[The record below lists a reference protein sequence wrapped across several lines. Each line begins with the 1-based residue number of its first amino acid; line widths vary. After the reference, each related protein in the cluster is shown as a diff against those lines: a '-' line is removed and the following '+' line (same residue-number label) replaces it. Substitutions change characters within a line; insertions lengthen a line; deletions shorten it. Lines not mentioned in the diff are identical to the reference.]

1 MAIVC
6 RLITETDREIGKELN
21 LNPSIVSTYASIY
34 LSENSQKTDV
44 DKETLKNYIA
54 NSSSSEEDVDLFINL
69 YQAQENLTG
78 NNGSKIPFN
87 VVNGVIT
94 LDKDAKI
101 NDYVPYLKNIL
112 SSVKGIQEFI
122 DNNLKTTADCQRFAI
137 WMSAYDIQHGNK
149 QAKEG
154 SFSVEAVNEAI
165 RKTNKL
171 HETSKG
177 KQEAE
182 QQKNYDK
189 TYQYVQKIGSLAE
202 LETVLKTKLAKING
216 LISFDEDSHKY
227 TVGDKQADFSVTRLT
242 TFLYQVSKGN
252 KKISDVES
260 LKEEEKEAKEGSY
273 LEVSSLLGLSHD
285 KAARDFFSGKDIL
298 KESYPNMTSEDVAS
312 FLKQLEE
319 AKQAIQDQHPG
330 KKLSFITDESL
341 LRLAANIHING
352 KDYLVGGTMDLLV
365 ADEDG
370 NLFPYDFKTKR
381 GNDNENFSNEQIE
394 KYSNQVKFY
403 SKILSILMPEK
414 SGKIHPGGL
423 VQFNVSYEKPY
434 VEGGTLKYSAD
445 KKAGQVY
452 VDGKEIQEVMIGKP
466 ARRAYLPGEFKGIT
480 TPAQTVNQVNQ
491 FSIPKAF
498 REIVNSNEVAPQ
510 SGLDEKYKDAI
521 SLDISDMSFWGKS
534 IIDKITQ
541 PNNPVTAITM
551 FDRKGFD
558 FNKVKEGDIVK
569 LNGKNKVVYVKVT
582 KPWAE
587 VNFNASSSWAKRNG
601 FSTDYLLNV
610 RKKIADSKNT
620 QKVFELQ
627 FELEAIDEQ
636 ATMNKQNYLQQKAE
650 KAQERVENRLK
661 GIDSEKVTALNE
673 FKLYTGSSTGADSE
687 WTKAAKQA
695 GITIVSLSEDDF
707 SKLDKE
713 SQEKYKNMYA
723 EAAKLLKRRITTD
736 KKILS
741 KMYRSMA
748 NIDYADSVIAIGHLT
763 DSGIAGGTAYACAAG
778 KQKGIPVYLYDMS
791 KERWLRW
798 GNDGKYYVQTEAP
811 KLTPH
816 AAVIGSRDE
825 FSSSSDY
832 ILTSN
837 GKNVIKEVIE
847 QAKEDW
853 PAKSSAVVVDNAEG
867 ANLEEVQNQMTQQ
880 IAKVSKTYLEN
891 QGNMSQDQSSGLLQA
906 LNKLVEQNQ
915 LLIQKIFQQQ
925 ATQQQQP
932 QTQPQTVTSE
942 VEAEQNPA
950 SDQQEVQLE
959 EKKVSGSSTNI
970 KEKASSLNLTSLAEK
985 PEKMETSSPTNL
997 TASNFLTRKYY
1008 RETKKTRIDEMYSRI
1023 SPEKLQYRVQF
1034 LAHQIALKLGNM
1046 AYQAYT
1052 DAQEAYDAA
1061 KAANNVALMEAQS
1074 KRVAFLSDPVKRMQ
1088 FVAKNSFVY
1097 NDQPT
1102 SGFVIAVEE
1111 IKKQIKRSLTEAQSK
1126 QDDGNKY
1133 KVREYTTLLEFFP
1146 EIMNESSNLIE
1157 QLCFVKV
1164 DLKTNNIEC
1173 IDSKED
1179 EDETGNDEDNESVSG
1194 NDGWGVNMHD
1204 RDPHKTQSSQTKA
1217 LLINLYDYDA
1227 SGKVKKDDLGNPV
1240 FLDPLV
1246 AHNILLSECAANVTK
1261 AEDFCLKR
1269 IAGKDHDYYDEGDTY
1284 WEFPFFNRLKNKYP
1298 WVSDIMFQLENNGQL
1313 VSALYHDLRQVFV
1326 QYIKIDQG
1334 KTIFMNER
1342 TGENSL
1348 MIDMQNNFDNC
1359 IILTKEEKDSIY
1371 HLNENNEI
1379 VYSKDAI
1386 LSGATIADD
1395 IRRKLLQ
1402 PVKKALGDK
1411 EVGSDEYNEVIEKYK
1426 WKFEEQYEKI
1436 SHLCKKIGINISP
1449 EEVGNIVLTY
1459 ESPYDAMD
1467 AMVKSLHDIYV
1478 SLKKKDI
1485 NTKEEY
1491 DFIANETSQIRVLGS
1506 VFGSV
1511 KDSSRMAT
1519 FKVGRKQ
1526 HSSYSAPNYLNK
1538 LRDGIKIKNEK
1549 KRREFFKKEFK
1560 QFDFLC
1566 EGNGKWK
1573 GNTSIDYGAGNKDT
1587 VHCLLSALEKNIDGI
1602 RDKFEFVEVMLN
1614 TNYVHTPEDDGSL
1627 AEYANWTEMQKL
1639 QNELV
1644 MFSAWSETNENLGR
1658 YLCPIFA
1665 DSEHAVFFTGQRI
1678 SDIIE
1683 DNPLSGER
1691 EVFESSEATISR
1703 LLARVAIQEINRI
1716 NLVIERK
1723 KEIEKGNVYG
1733 IDNFDTL
1740 NRGASF
1746 CFLPWLNDY
1755 TEADEVSGVEK
1766 DIFKLLKEQSTIE
1779 DKEEF
1784 LSRIIEEHYN
1794 QTFEEWYSDKQA
1806 LISTLLSENE
1816 IPDFHFKDVR
1826 SRTDVE
1832 IKDAIAKRNKDLEKE
1847 GKDPLTKEEE
1857 ATFKNQLFIQNM
1869 AKNFYFNRIYNQSQ
1883 ILQMTVGDLA
1893 FNKNMEDF
1901 QKRFKEFVAKGL
1913 RANTE
1918 SMYGKKE
1925 QSTLYL
1931 KENTIISNTI
1941 ESVKKG
1947 LEQAKKEGRIT
1958 EQEVMR
1964 VKKELSKINPT
1975 DGQSF
1980 RSLEGYR
1987 AVLDMFGMWGDR
1999 EQRAYDNIKSNTW
2012 TFDDMNVI
2020 FEVIKNFTFSK
2031 VTVDFNGKKIAVPTQ
2046 IKNSEF
2052 PLLACY
2058 QIVNSNLRTPKLV
2071 ALSKFMEDY
2080 KIDVACFSSGIKN
2093 GCFAAV
2099 DMDEKCDKYGHSDLK
2114 AKDYYDLLKERVLQ
2128 KDESG
2133 NEVVNPDIVHQIS
2146 YDDYMEAQPTPPHAF
2161 DEEVNIGSQQK
2172 TLNGAWLPNDPNF
2185 RITVGGKELT
2195 KSEYQDLY
2203 SGVYKQKMFR
2213 GYKRLKQNF
2222 TDIKSLQ
2229 KFLLSQIEGN
2239 PKYGPELKQAL
2250 QLVERVDSEGNKFV
2264 DFNVSLNHPS
2274 IQKQIE
2280 SILLS
2285 AFKNNVTRQKMP
2297 GAANILIA
2305 DFENLLEVKYKED
2318 VKTGDVS
2325 LDYVECYMPWHTKEQ
2340 LAKFLI
2346 RKVDSRN
2353 REYYEIDYKKIETEA
2368 PGLLEAIG
2376 FRIPTEALY
2385 SILPLRIKGF
2395 LPQQYGSAVMLPS
2408 DITKIS
2414 GSDFDVDKLFILLK
2428 HFTIKDGK
2436 VQMVEYDI
2444 NTPLDQMTTEQL
2456 DNLYIDLCL
2465 AALRHKSSLHK
2476 FLNGGNF
2483 DELKLNSR
2491 QMQIISD
2498 KKLFS
2503 IFAEQLWKETEG
2515 AKGFAAGEEI
2525 DVKTLEGKQRLYD
2538 VLDSVA
2544 QLSLEEAKKFIDD
2557 YKETL
2562 DPLTPDTYS
2571 YLHNANTLAKALIG
2585 FYAINSVSHAKME
2598 GSNTKIN
2605 IPYKI
2610 SVDGVELKKID
2621 EELSPWGVDIAKEC
2635 ATYIAASVDAVKDNA
2650 LAGLLQNPDTAKY
2663 TNVFIRMGLS
2673 PFMIGVIMN
2682 HPVMRE
2688 FVVGGRKTS
2697 INNVKIADNARIN
2710 LNMKDLMAD
2719 IALNRTDSESAT
2731 SLLMFMKAVSP
2742 VVKMV
2747 NSVTQIN
2754 RGDTYSGAIDTTIPG
2769 MLSQIMRVLSVNE
2782 LLRSERS
2789 PITLTKKFVTNEGKF
2804 SSETKF
2810 QYDNLDYIQKKIKDM
2825 TIQQVGYSLG
2835 IESATTLLQNHIAIL
2850 HPKVVESV
2858 YTFQSLCDSFLTK
2871 KQINVFLR
2879 DFQTFLSSRSSIV
2892 ADEDGYSFYQKRDY
2906 FVNEFPA
2913 RFVSLK
2919 RKAFGGRLRNTTLNF
2934 ITVDKKT
2941 KSIILKDANLKS
2953 KAFNTKMMSDFDR
2966 LINSEDPID
2975 RELAVGLYLYC
2986 YYTDSLKFGPN
2997 NFGQRFSP
3005 MFINKIG
3012 SLMESDKELIS
3023 LFNKKNYEFFS
3034 SKNEGTM
3041 SFNNFLDMFI
3051 NYRWKSFVPQCK
3063 VGKAQTDYIDGKPVK
3078 RHHIAFD
3085 YCMSPITNEA
3095 YPYIQSKPNPEDPF
3109 GSTSLYR
3116 LVQIVESDG
3125 GFGIYEKV
3133 ETKSV
3138 NQIVY
3143 NANDTFEGILEK
3155 CADVEKKRKTKSSS
3169 TKKKK
3174 VSPSTLSDS
3183 SEQTSFS
3190 KEEMDELGREAKD
3203 LQGDIDENLK
3213 ALKEL
3218 ADEVEDPEELED
3230 YVDLLDDAGN
3240 SDEFKDL
3247 ANRAEEIKNS
3257 KRKSLNQKYNDE
3269 SSNNLKEPLCK

>member
-34 LSENSQKTDV
+34 LSEHSQVTDV

-54 NSSSSEEDVDLFINL
+54 NYDSEKGDVDLFVNL
-69 YQAQENLTG
+69 FQVQENLTG
-78 NNGSKIPFN
+78 SNGLKIPFN
-87 VVNGVIT
+87 VINGVIT
-94 LDKDAKI
+94 IDKDAKI
-101 NDYVPYLKNIL
+101 DDYIPYLKNIL
-112 SSVKGIQEFI
+112 SSVNGMQEFI

-137 WMSAYDIQHGNK
+137 WMSAYDLQHGNK

-154 SFSVEAVNEAI
+154 SFSVEAVNEAV
-165 RKTNKL
+165 RKINKF
-171 HETSKG
+171 HKTSES

-182 QQKNYDK
+182 QQENYDK
-189 TYQYVQKIGSLAE
+189 TQQFAQQSGDLAKLE
-202 LETVLKTKLAKING
+202 LALTTKLREINS
-216 LISFDEDSHKY
+216 LISFKEDSHKY
-227 TVGDKQADFSVTRLT
+227 KVGDTQADFSVTRLT

-252 KKISDVES
+252 QKLSDVES
-260 LKEEEKEAKEGSY
+260 LKKEEKEVKEGSY
-273 LEVSSLLGLSHD
+273 LEVSSLLGLAHD
-285 KAARDFFSGKDIL
+285 KAARDFFAGKDIL
-298 KESYPNMTSEDVAS
+298 NESYPNMTQDDVAS
-312 FLKQLEE
+312 FQKQLEE
-319 AKQAIQDQHPG
+319 AKKAIQNQHPG
-330 KKLSFITDESL
+330 KNLKFITDESL
-341 LRLAANIHING
+341 LRLAANINING

-365 ADEDG
+365 VDQDG

-381 GNDNENFSNEQIE
+381 GNNSENFSDEQIE

-403 SKILSILMPEK
+403 TKILSMLMPEL
-414 SGKIHPGGL
+414 SDKIHPGGL

-445 KKAGQVY
+445 KKTGQIY
-452 VDGKEIQEVMIGKP
+452 VDGKKIQTVETGKP
-466 ARRAYLPGEFKGIT
+466 ARRVYLPGKFKGIT
-480 TPAQTVNQVNQ
+480 TPIPTVNQVNQ
-491 FSIPKAF
+491 FSVPKAF
-498 REIVNSNEVAPQ
+498 SEIVNSNGVAPQ
-510 SGLDEKYKDAI
+510 SSLDEKYKDAI
-521 SLDISDMSFWGKS
+521 SLDISNMSFNGKS
-534 IIDKITQ
+534 IIDKIAQT
-541 PNNPVTAITM
+541 NDPVTAITM
-551 FDRKGFD
+551 FNKKNFNFD
-558 FNKVKEGDIVK
+558 KVKEGDIVK
-569 LNGKNKVVYVKVT
+569 LKSNNKVVYVRVT
-582 KPWAE
+582 KPWTE
-587 VNFNASSSWAKRNG
+587 VNFNESSSWAKRNG
-601 FSTDYLLNV
+601 FSTNYLF
-610 RKKIADSKNT
+610 KIRQTIANSKN
-620 QKVFELQ
+620 QEKALELQ

-636 ATMNKQNYLQQKAE
+636 ATINKQNYLQQKAE
-650 KAQERVENRLK
+650 NAQERVENRLK

-673 FKLYTGSSTGADSE
+673 FKLYTGTSSGADSE
-687 WTKAAKQA
+687 WANAAKQA
-695 GITIVSLSEDDF
+695 GIFTVRLSEDDY

-713 SQEKYKNMYA
+713 DQKKYENMYK
-723 EAAKLLKRRITTD
+723 EAAKLLGRKITSD
-736 KKILS
+736 KNILS
-741 KMYRSMA
+741 KMCRSMV
-748 NIDYADSVIAIGHLT
+748 NVDYADSVIAIGHLT

-798 GNDGKYYVQTEAP
+798 GNDGKFYVQKEAP

-825 FSSSSDY
+825 SSSKSDY
-832 ILTSN
+832 ILTDN
-837 GKNVIKEVIE
+837 GKSVIKEVIE

-853 PAKSSAVVVDNAEG
+853 PAKSSAVVVDNAES
-867 ANLEEVQNQMTQQ
+867 ADLKDTQQQVLQQ
-880 IAKVSKTYLEN
+880 IAQAKDVYLEN
-891 QGNMSQDQSSGLLQA
+891 QGSMSQDQLSGLLQTI
-906 LNKLVEQNQ
+906 NKLVEQNQ
-915 LLIQKIFQQQ
+915 MLIQQMLQLQTAQQ
-925 ATQQQQP
+925 QQQQP
-932 QTQPQTVTSE
+932 QLQTVTSE
-942 VEAEQNPA
+942 VNTEQNTV
-950 SDQQEVQLE
+950 SDQQEIQSE
-959 EKKVSGSSTNI
+959 EKKESESPASAKENVSP
-970 KEKASSLNLTSLAEK
+970 LNLTSLAEK
-985 PEKMETSSPTNL
+985 PEKIETSSPTNL
-997 TASNFLTRKYY
+997 TVSNFLTRKYY

-1052 DAQEAYDAA
+1052 DAQEAHDAA
-1061 KAANNVALMEAQS
+1061 KAANNIALMEAQS
-1074 KRVAFLSDPVKRMQ
+1074 KRVTFLSDPVKRMQ

-1111 IKKQIKRSLTEAQSK
+1111 VKKQIQRSLAEAQSK
-1126 QDDGNKY
+1126 KDKANEY
-1133 KVREYTTLLEFFP
+1133 KVQEYTTLLEFFS
-1146 EIMNESSNLIE
+1146 EIMHESSNLIE
-1157 QLCFVKV
+1157 QLCFVKA
-1164 DLKTNNIEC
+1164 DLQTNNIEC

-1227 SGKVKKDDLGNPV
+1227 SGKVKNDDLGNPV

-1359 IILTKEEKDSIY
+1359 IILTKDEKDSIY

-1386 LSGATIADD
+1386 LSGATITDK
-1395 IRRKLLQ
+1395 IRGLLQ
-1402 PVKKALGDK
+1402 NVKKALGDK

-1426 WKFEEQYEKI
+1426 GKFEEQYEPI

-1519 FKVGRKQ
+1519 FKVGKKQ

-1549 KRREFFKKEFK
+1549 KRKAFFKKEFK
-1560 QFDFLC
+1560 QFNFLC

-1573 GNTSIDYGAGNKDT
+1573 GNTSIDYYGTKDT
-1587 VHCLLSALEKNIDGI
+1587 VHCLLSALENNIDGI

-1644 MFSAWSETNENLGR
+1644 MFSAWSGTNENLGR

-1683 DNPLSGER
+1683 DNPISGEK
-1691 EVFESSEATISR
+1691 EVFESSEETVSR
-1703 LLARVAIQEINRI
+1703 LLARVAIQEVNRI
-1716 NLVIERK
+1716 NLVIKRQE
-1723 KEIEKGNVYG
+1723 EIEKGNVYG

-1740 NRGASF
+1740 KRGASF

-1755 TEADEVSGVEK
+1755 TETDEVSGVKK
-1766 DIFKLLKEQSTIE
+1766 DIFQLLKEKFLVE
-1779 DKEEF
+1779 AKEEF
-1784 LSRIIEEHYN
+1784 LSHIIEEHYN

-1806 LISTLLSENE
+1806 LISTLLAEKE
-1816 IPDFHFKDVR
+1816 IPDFHFEDVR
-1826 SRTDVE
+1826 KRTDIE
-1832 IKDAIAKRNKDLEKE
+1832 IKDAIAERNEELKKD

-1857 ATFKNQLFIQNM
+1857 GVFKNQLFIQNM

-1931 KENTIISNTI
+1931 QEDTIISNTI

-1947 LEQAKKEGRIT
+1947 LEQAKNEGRMT

-1964 VKKELSKINPT
+1964 VKKELSEINPT

-1980 RSLEGYR
+1980 RGLEGYR
-1987 AVLDMFGMWGDR
+1987 TVLDMFGMWGDR

-2031 VTVDFNGKKIAVPTQ
+2031 VTVDFNGKKISVPTQ

-2099 DMDEKCDKYGHSDLK
+2099 DMNEKCDKYGHSDLK
-2114 AKDYYDLLKERVLQ
+2114 AEDYYNLLKKKVLQ

-2172 TLNGAWLPNDPNF
+2172 TLNGAWLPNDPKF

-2195 KSEYQDLY
+2195 KKEYQDLY
-2203 SGVYKQKMFR
+2203 SGVYKTKMFR
-2213 GYKRLKQNF
+2213 GYERLKQNF

-2250 QLVERVDSEGNKFV
+2250 QLVEKVDSEGNKFV

-2305 DFENLLEVKYKED
+2305 DFENRLEIKYKED
-2318 VKTGDVS
+2318 KKTGDVS
-2325 LDYVECYMPWHTKEQ
+2325 LDYVGCYMPWYSKDQ

-2346 RKVDSRN
+2346 RKVDSSN
-2353 REYYEIDYKKIETEA
+2353 HEYYEIDYKKIETEA

-2385 SILPLRIKGF
+2385 SILPLRIMGF

-2436 VQMVEYDI
+2436 IEMVKYDI
-2444 NTPLDQMTTEQL
+2444 NQPLESMSTEQL

-2465 AALRHKSSLHK
+2465 AALRHKASLNK

-2483 DELKLNSR
+2483 DELKLDSR
-2491 QMQIISD
+2491 QMQILSD

-2503 IFAEQLWKETEG
+2503 IFAEQLWKKTEG
-2515 AKGFAAGEEI
+2515 AKGFTADEEI

-2538 VLDSVA
+2538 VLDSIA
-2544 QLSLEEAKKFIDD
+2544 QLSLKEAKDFIDN

-2598 GSNTKIN
+2598 GSDTKIN

-2610 SVDGVELKKID
+2610 SIDGVELKKID

-2697 INNVKIADNARIN
+2697 INKAKLSDNARIN
-2710 LNMKDLMAD
+2710 LNIKDLMAD

-2782 LLRSERS
+2782 LIRSERS

-2934 ITVDKKT
+2934 IAVDKKT

-2966 LINSEDPID
+2966 LISSENPID

-3034 SKNEGTM
+3034 PKNEGTM
-3041 SFNNFLDMFI
+3041 SFRNFLDMFI

-3063 VGKAQTDYIDGKPVK
+3063 VGKAETDYVDGKPVK
-3078 RHHIAFD
+3078 RHHISFD
-3085 YCMSPITNEA
+3085 YCMSPITNKA
-3095 YPYIQSKPNPEDPF
+3095 YPYIQSMPNPEDPF

-3116 LVQIVESDG
+3116 LVSVVESDG

-3133 ETKSV
+3133 ETKNV

-3155 CADVEKKRKTKSSS
+3155 CADVEKKRKTKSAS

-3174 VSPSTLSDS
+3174 ASSSIPSGS
-3183 SEQTSFS
+3183 SEQVPFS
-3190 KEEMDELGREAKD
+3190 QEEMDDLGKEAKD
-3203 LQGDIDENLK
+3203 LQDEFGEDPE
-3213 ALKEL
+3213 ALREL
-3218 ADEVEDPEELED
+3218 ADKVGDPEELEG
-3230 YVDLLDDAGN
+3230 YADLLGDVG
-3240 SDEFKDL
+3240 SPDELKDFV
-3247 ANRAEEIKNS
+3247 NRQDEIK
-3257 KRKSLNQKYNDE
+3257 KSPKTSLSQKYNDE
-3269 SSNNLKEPLCK
+3269 SRNNLNEPLCK